1 MKIKEYKLKNER
13 MICMALV
20 IAHRGASAYAPENT
34 MPAFEKA
41 LELGAE
47 GIELDVHMTAD
58 GEIVVI
64 HDHTIDR
71 TSNGKGMVK
80 DLTLDEIKKFDFGSW
95 FDPSFEGVSIPTLRE
110 VMELLRDWDGLLN
123 IEIKSGPIFYP
134 GIEKKLID
142 MVKEYGFNDR
152 VIFSS
157 FNHYSLRDIKSI
169 DPSMKIGLLYMAG
182 LVEPYNYAKSLGA
195 EALHPYYYNIVPEV
209 VEGCKKNGIKLNPF
223 TINDKKEIEM
233 VMKAGVDGII
243 TDYPDRALE
252 VKAKIYK

>member
-1 MKIKEYKLKNER
+1 MKK
-13 MICMALV
+13 MALV

-34 MPAFEKA
+34 VPAFEKA
-41 LELGAE
+41 LELGTE

-64 HDHTIDR
+64 HDFSIDR
-71 TSNGKGMVK
+71 TSNGKGMIK
-80 DLTLDEIKKFDFGSW
+80 DFTLDDIKKFDFGSW
-95 FDPSFEGVSIPTLRE
+95 FGPEYKGVSIPTLSE
-110 VMELLRDWDGLLN
+110 VLQLLRDWDGLLN
-123 IEIKSGPIFYP
+123 IEVKSGPIFYK
-134 GIEKKLID
+134 GIEEKLID
-142 MVKEYGFNDR
+142 MVKAYDFSER

-157 FNHYSLRDIKSI
+157 FNHYSLRDIKTI

-223 TINDKKEIEM
+223 TINNKKEIEM
-233 VMKAGVDGII
+233 IMKAGVDGII

-252 VKAKIYK
+252 VKEKVNK